1 MRKVVVMI
9 MAMSL
14 LMAVSAAA
22 QPVHRFTVKVG
33 IDCESVDSLGGE
45 ANVRKQIT
53 RMFDKVNR
61 AFNHSRRFNAVYD
74 FVVDWDAFYIYDGIS
89 TEEVHKPHPD
99 HDYLVVIDGYKS
111 DSREVGGGWY
121 GGNILT
127 VYHARTHNDR
137 FNDPFEPGAIDGII
151 HEFGHGRGMP
161 DIYAMKVDADKNPIA
176 PIGCY
181 GTRCIMDYPY
191 GETFWSDYAVNMI
204 NLSGDKM
211 VEIDNLVAEM
221 CPANMS
227 FAVVGPDGKPVK
239 DAVLEFYPVGWY
251 SYSVSPDAIHKVNTD
266 AEGKVGF
273 ATEKIFPKSDGFGL
287 KYPNMFVKA
296 ASGDKVA
303 YAWLPLYE
311 IENVTFAGK
320 DTYHLDIVLKDT
332 KPSDPFDFNVDKSRY
347 FPAPAQNEEPRWEIG
362 PDGAIVWN
370 VEKGDCPHSDHIE
383 MTGEQVSCV
392 LRWGLDEN
400 STLSLERS
408 LVFPMLRK
416 LPDNTHASLMHRV
429 ALDVPSII
437 SVDGLSLKNGKTSH
451 VTIDG
456 MFTAVDEWSI
466 GKHNIGS
473 GRGTAPVPAVQM
485 QRTIFPS
492 MDKPALCEL
501 YRIENIRDRAA
512 TIYIPEFSQTYRT
525 LEDKGR
531 DGVYVITAK
540 VQGSGTYVLKKGESL
555 CFEVVYSARR
565 QAEPELVL
573 DVNAELAARRS
584 FVDTDIDGSLVL
596 ETPDLVLNTMF
607 RYAKIRTSESICK
620 TSGGYMHA
628 PGGESYYAA
637 IWANDQAEYVNPF
650 FPYLGYW
657 RGNESA
663 INSFR
668 HFARFMNDKW
678 EPIPSSII
686 SEGRDIWNGAG
697 DRGDAAMIS
706 YGASRFAL
714 AYGDK
719 ETARNLWPLIEWCLE
734 YCNRKLND
742 AGVVE
747 SDTDELE
754 GRFEDGDANLCTSSL
769 YYDALLSAAYLSGEL
784 GMKPAVAKK
793 YRAQAAAL
801 ARNIEKY
808 YGSNVSGFDTYRYYD
823 GNDLL
828 RAWICIPL
836 TVGIFDRADATVDA
850 LCSPLLWQQD
860 GLLTEQGST
869 TFWDRSTLYALRG
882 IYAAGKA
889 DIATEK
895 LCYYSQ
901 RRLLGDHVPYAIE
914 AWPEGSQR
922 HLSAE
927 SGLYCRVIT
936 EGLFGL
942 RPVGF
947 SSFELKPSLPSAWD
961 TMSLKKV
968 KAFGDN
974 FDITVTRRA
983 DGRLDVTVVSESGN
997 EKKYIVKEGQTVKF
1011 RLS

>member
-1 MRKVVVMI
+1 MRRLLISVVAV
-9 MAMSL
+9 L
-14 LMAVSAAA
+14 FAVSAFA

-33 IDCESVDSLGGE
+33 IDSHSVDSLGGE
-45 ANVRKQIT
+45 ANVRKQVVK
-53 RMFDKVNR
+53 MFDRINK
-61 AFNHSRRFNAVYD
+61 AFNHTRRFNAVYD
-74 FVVDWDAFYIYDGIS
+74 FVVDWDSFYIYDGLS
-89 TEEVHKPHPD
+89 TEEVKKPHPQ

-111 DSREVGGGWY
+111 DPREVGGGWY
-121 GGNILT
+121 GGDILT
-127 VYHARTHNDR
+127 IYHARTHNDR
-137 FNDPFEPGAIDGII
+137 FNDPFNNQAIDGII

-161 DIYAMKVDADKNPIA
+161 DIYAMKVDASKNPIA

-191 GETFWSDYAVNMI
+191 GETYWSDYAVNMI
-204 NLSGDKM
+204 NLSEDKM
-211 VEIDNLVAEM
+211 VEIDNLVAQM
-221 CPANMS
+221 CPENLAFN
-227 FAVVGPDGKPVK
+227 VVGPDGKPVRG
-239 DAVLEFYPVGWY
+239 ASLSFYPVGWY
-251 SYSVSPDAIHKVNTD
+251 SYSVSPDAIHTVKTD
-266 AEGKVGF
+266 ASGKAYF
-273 ATEKIFPKSDGFGL
+273 KAETIFPKSDDFGL

-296 ASGDKVA
+296 EHDGKVA

-311 IENVTFAGK
+311 IEMVTFAGK
-320 DTYHLDIVLKDT
+320 DTYTLDISLKDT
-332 KPSDPFDFNVDKSRY
+332 KPSNPFDFKVDKTQFYPS
-347 FPAPAQNEEPRWEIG
+347 PAENEVPRWDINAQ
-362 PDGAIVWN
+362 GAITWN
-370 VEKGDCPHSDHIE
+370 VHPSDCPHADHIE
-383 MTGEQVSCV
+383 MAGEQVACV
-392 LRWGLDEN
+392 LRWGLDDN
-400 STLSLERS
+400 TTLSMERS

-437 SVDGLSLKNGKTSH
+437 SVDGLSLKNGKTKN

-456 MFTAVDEWSI
+456 MFTAVDTWSI

-473 GRGTAPVPAVQM
+473 GRGTAPVPAVDM
-485 QRTIFPS
+485 ERTIFPS
-492 MDKPALCEL
+492 MDKPALCEH
-501 YRIENIRDRAA
+501 YRLVNIRERSA
-512 TIYIPEFSQTYRT
+512 TVFIPEFTQTYRT
-525 LEDKGR
+525 LAEKGR
-531 DGVYVITAK
+531 DGVYVITARL
-540 VQGSGTYVLKKGESL
+540 QGAGTYVLKKGESVS
-555 CFEVVYSARR
+555 FDVIYSARR
-565 QAEPELVL
+565 ESEPELVI
-573 DVNAELAARRS
+573 DMESELRARRE
-584 FVDTDIDGSLVL
+584 FVQNNIDGALIL
-596 ETPDLVLNTMF
+596 DTPDQVLNTMF

-650 FPYLGYW
+650 FPYMGYW

-697 DRGDAAMIS
+697 DRGDAAMIA

-719 ETARNLWPLIEWCLE
+719 ETAKSLWPLIEWCLE
-734 YCNRKLND
+734 YCDRKLNEG
-742 AGVVE
+742 GVVA

-784 GMKPAVAKK
+784 GMKSSVAKT
-793 YRAQAAAL
+793 YRAQAAEL
-801 ARNIEKY
+801 SKNIEKY
-808 YGSNVSGFDTYRYYD
+808 YGANVSGFDTYRYYD
-823 GNDLL
+823 GNEVL

-850 LCSPLLWQQD
+850 LCSPLLWQKD

-882 IYAAGKA
+882 IFAAGKA
-889 DIATEK
+889 DAAMEK
-895 LCYYSQ
+895 LQYYSQ

-936 EGLFGL
+936 EGLFGI

-947 SSFELKPSLPSAWD
+947 KAFELKPALPSDWN
-961 TMSLKKV
+961 TMSLKQI
-968 KAFGDN
+968 KAFGIS
-974 FDITVTRRA
+974 FDIAVTRVQ
-983 DGRLDVTVVSESGN
+983 GGKLEVTVSQEGSKI
-997 EKKYIVKEGQTVKF
+997 KKYVVKEGQTLKVT
-1011 RLS
+1011 LQ

>member
-1 MRKVVVMI
+1 MKKSVLATI
-9 MAMSL
+9 L
-14 LMAVSAAA
+14 LAAVCWSMTA
-22 QPVHRFTVKVG
+22 QPLHRFTVKVG

-45 ANVRKQIT
+45 ANVRHQIT
-53 RMFDKVNR
+53 RMFDKINR
-61 AFNHSRRFNAVYD
+61 AFNHTRQFDAVYD

-89 TEEVHKPHPD
+89 AHEVHKPHPD

-111 DSREVGGGWY
+111 HPEEVGGGWY
-121 GGNILT
+121 GSDILT

-137 FNDPFEPGAIDGII
+137 FNNPFEQGAIDGII
-151 HEFGHGRGMP
+151 HEFGHGRGVP
-161 DIYAMKVDADKNPIA
+161 DIYAMKVDADKNPVA

-221 CPANMS
+221 CPEWLS
-227 FAVVGPDGKPVK
+227 FCVKGPDGKPVN

-251 SYSVSPDAIHKVNTD
+251 SYSVSPEAVHVAKTD
-266 AEGKVGF
+266 ANGVCRFK
-273 ATEKIFPKSDGFGL
+273 TETIFPKTKDFGL

-296 ASGDKVA
+296 SSGGKVA

-311 IENVTFAGK
+311 IENVTFEGK
-320 DTYHLDIVLKDT
+320 DTYRLDVSLKDT
-332 KPSDPFDFNVDKSRY
+332 KPSDPFEFNVDKSRF
-347 FPAPAQNEEPRWEIG
+347 FPAPAQKVASRWNINT
-362 PDGAIVWN
+362 DGNIVWKVN
-370 VEKGDCPHSDHIE
+370 EGTYPHSDHIE

-400 STLSLERS
+400 STLSMERS
-408 LVFPMLRK
+408 LVFPMLRT
-416 LPDNTHASLMHRV
+416 LPDNTHASLMHRISI
-429 ALDVPSII
+429 DIPSLIN
-437 SVDGLSLKNGKTSH
+437 VDGLSLKNGKTES
-451 VTIDG
+451 VTLNG
-456 MFTAVDEWSI
+456 MFCAVDTWCV

-473 GRGTAPVPAVQM
+473 GRGTAPVPAVSM
-485 QRTIFPS
+485 QRTVFPS
-492 MDKPALCEL
+492 MDKPALCEY
-501 YRIENIRDRAA
+501 YRIENIREKDAVV
-512 TIYIPEFSQTYRT
+512 YIPEFSQSYRT
-525 LEDKGR
+525 LESKGR
-531 DGVYVITAK
+531 DGVYVISADIH
-540 VQGSGTYVLKKGESL
+540 GAGTYVLKKGEA
-555 CFEVVYSARR
+555 VVFTVTYSARR
-565 QAEPELVL
+565 ENESVQDI
-573 DVNAELAARRS
+573 DVKAELKARWS
-584 FVDTDIDGSLVL
+584 FVNGDIDKALVL
-596 ETPDLVLNTMF
+596 ETPDPVINTMF

-668 HFARFMNDKW
+668 HFARFMNDRW

-697 DRGDAAMIS
+697 DRGDAAMIA

-719 ETARNLWPLIEWCLE
+719 TVAQELWPLIEWCLE
-734 YCNRKLND
+734 YCEMKLND
-742 AGVVE
+742 SGVVE

-769 YYDALLSAAYLSGEL
+769 YYDALLSAACLSREL
-784 GMKPAVAKK
+784 GMKSSVAKD
-793 YRAQAAAL
+793 YRNKAAAL
-801 ARNIEKY
+801 AVNIEKY
-808 YGSNVSGFDTYRYYD
+808 YGAEVSGFNTYRYYD

-836 TVGIFDRADATVDA
+836 TVGIYDRADATVEA
-850 LCSPLLWQQD
+850 LCSPLLWKED

-882 IYAAGKA
+882 IFAAGKPDVA
-889 DIATEK
+889 IEK
-895 LCYYSQ
+895 LTSYSH
-901 RRLLGDHVPYAIE
+901 RRLLEDHVPYAIE

-922 HLSAE
+922 HLAAE

-947 SSFELKPSLPSAWD
+947 RTFELRPSMPSDWD
-961 TMSLKKV
+961 RMALNDI
-968 KAFGDN
+968 KAFGAD
-974 FDITVTRRA
+974 FDINVTRND
-983 DGRLDVTVVSESGN
+983 DGRLEVIVSQTGEKDRRYVV
-997 EKKYIVKEGQTVKF
+997 KDGQTLKIAL
-1011 RLS
+1011 R